1 MHNVIARSDGFTI
14 ELREINRQKGGRGP
28 DALKH
33 QRTFVP
39 GTAGPRRTAGGV
51 VPNYL
56 AESESSLPS
65 LHVTHPGVFQE
76 RIAVHLEVGAYG
88 AAVRSGPTHSRA
100 RWHQKQAAD
109 SVYSRAG
116 REAFTIIAPG
126 DAVLSFMYELPLST
140 HGCVCVCVLCL
151 QQMGRRH
158 KPNVSSWGRRMTQR
172 SH

>member
-1 MHNVIARSDGFTI
+1 MHNVIANDDGFTI

-39 GTAGPRRTAGGV
+39 GMAGPRRTAGGV
-51 VPNYL
+51 VPAYL
-56 AESESSLPS
+56 AQAESILPS
-65 LHVTHPGVFQE
+65 LHVSDLGVFQE
-76 RIAVHLEVGAYG
+76 RIAVHLEVGEYAS
-88 AAVRSGPTHSRA
+88 AVRSGAAHSRA

-140 HGCVCVCVLCL
+140 HGCVCVLCACVCIP
-151 QQMGRRH
+151 H
-158 KPNVSSWGRRMTQR
+158 IVV
-172 SH
+172 